1 MKATVNRRILLI
13 DDNPAIHD
21 DYRKILG
28 VSSKSTDT
36 SLMVMESALFGA
48 PSPRESAAEAGGFP
62 ALFDLTSALQGVEAV
77 KRVKEALEAK
87 NPFAVA
93 FVDMR
98 MPPGWDGLET
108 ILRMWEVDPSV
119 QVVICT
125 AYSDRSWSEIRQS
138 LGNSDQLLILKKPF
152 DSIEVLQC
160 ACTLTEKWTLTQLA
174 QLRMEGLE
182 GIIKERT
189 AEALKAMRLKNDFL
203 SNLSHELLTPM
214 NGIVGLAD
222 SLEST
227 RLNAD
232 QQELVGLL
240 KNCSFQLMNL
250 LKDILDFNELEANR
264 LKLQSASFKPRN
276 VLTEVE
282 ALLAVDVRKKGLHFA
297 CQVDPKV
304 PDVLFGDARRLQQV
318 LSKLAE
324 NAVRFTERGRVE
336 IGIDLIQDTESDSLL
351 DFRVSDTGTG
361 MAEQTQAAV
370 LQGFSQADSSSTR
383 EHGGIGMGLTL
394 CRLLLELLGSRI
406 QIQSEVAKGS
416 CFRFR
421 LSFPKTLRPASHP
434 TQHLRRVDI

>member
-282 ALLAVDVRKKGLHFA
+282 ALLAVDVRSRFVEDQQFRIMGHRPRQGQKLPFA
-297 CQVDPKV
+297 RTERTAALAQVVRQATGQPRQQSVGMHGGGGCGQALGRCISEQAEVVGDRAGKQV
-304 PDVLFGDARRLQQV
+304 HLLGHGGDAAAQPGAVAGAQV
-318 LSKLAE
+318 EALAGGDR
-324 NAVRFTERGRVE
+324 AALW
-336 IGIDLIQDTESDSLL
+336 IMQ
-351 DFRVSDTGTG
+351 
-361 MAEQTQAAV
+361 AEQQR
-370 LQGFSQADSSSTR
+370 GD
-383 EHGGIGMGLTL
+383 GGL
-394 CRLLLELLGSRI
+394 
-406 QIQSEVAKGS
+406 A
-416 CFRFR
+416 
-421 LSFPKTLRPASHP
+421 
-434 TQHLRRVDI
+434 